1 MAIQEFKFYGK
12 REDELKDMGIKEF
25 VKLIPARQRRS
36 LLRGL
41 NEEKKKF
48 LAKLKT
54 SNKPVKTHLRDMI
67 IVPEMI
73 GKRIMIHNGK
83 TFQEI
88 TINVEMIGRYLGE
101 FVLTRQKVAHSAPGV
116 GATKSSA
123 AVSVR

>member
-48 LAKLKT
+48 LAKLKK

-123 AVSVR
+123 AASVK